1 VAAAVVFI
9 VGSPARVNISEL
21 WIRATADVAY

>member
-1 VAAAVVFI
+1 VFI

-21 WIRATADVAY
+21 WIRATADAAY